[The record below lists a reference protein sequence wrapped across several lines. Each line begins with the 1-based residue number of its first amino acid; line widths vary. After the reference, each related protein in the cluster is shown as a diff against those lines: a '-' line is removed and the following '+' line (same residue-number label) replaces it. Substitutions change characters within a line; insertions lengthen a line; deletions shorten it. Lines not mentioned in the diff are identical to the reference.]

1 MRPHT
6 LSNHELIDIKDIF
19 LTKTRGKI
27 TKELTQLWYE
37 TVLDF
42 IGRKYKGSMLITENV
57 RQAEERILQDDGFC
71 KEYVSALMKTVDTDL
86 VQLTEHQK
94 LVLIIMSTND
104 ERDEAIKLIQ
114 S

>member
-1 MRPHT
+1 M
-6 LSNHELIDIKDIF
+6 
-19 LTKTRGKI
+19 
-27 TKELTQLWYE
+27 QLWWE
-37 TVLDF
+37 SIVLFMD
-42 IGRKYKGSMLITENV
+42 RKYKGSMLITENV
-57 RQAEERILQDDGFC
+57 RQAEERILQDDNFC